1 MFEGW
6 IDMMRGMITAMVA
19 SAQVGHQQQR
29 EALEA
34 AKAENEQRW
43 KVEAIRNAETVEH
56 EKSEIARVSAEAAAQ
71 TAALNKI
78 GTALER
84 IATVLEAESA

>member
-19 SAQVGHQQQR
+19 STQMQHQQQR
-29 EALEA
+29 EVLEA
-34 AKAENEQRW
+34 DKLERERRW
-43 KVEAIRNAETVEH
+43 QLDTEHVVESRAREE
-56 EKSEIARVSAEAAAQ
+56 SEIARVSTEAAAQ

-84 IATVLEAESA
+84 IASALEADKP